1 MSEVTYGREL
11 IYANDI
17 DYYDLKLPKQYYGA
31 NVIARA
37 LSGVIGKDDI
47 DIKGLENL
55 TIEELELF
63 RDEILI
69 KAHRLMEDNTMDN
82 IKECTISPNI
92 KVDNYDME
100 KFYNLTISYQAGK
113 NVDWSGKEKRN
124 VFYIPIF
131 KEMWK
136 DMLGNLKCK
145 LQDWVYSFG
154 FEFEEK
160 GWFDE
165 RYITFV
171 KLMDIVNIEIKR
183 RIINEKDNIASEVKK
198 ESKTKSETKKEKT
211 KLTLEKKQF
220 IALNK
225 ILNYSKS
232 DVGEN
237 INANF
242 TDDDLLKY
250 LLNSESK
257 ILKKAVSRSP
267 EGAKEVVDY
276 IDEFYKTDNEKAEII
291 GSLNLDTPQEIFN
304 FVLAIDG
311 YVGEKLCINTAYT
324 DNTNLDILKEEYQKS
339 KNFNKVERL
348 IMSDVD
354 ITTDIVLN
362 GKKLGNIFI
371 AVNSEEKIRCMLENV
386 YRERI
391 GKLLAE
397 NMSYITGKDNNLDE
411 ERKVEKEHF
420 EYFVEN
426 DVKDVGM
433 EM

>member
-1 MSEVTYGREL
+1 MSELTYGREL

-37 LSGVIGKDDI
+37 LSGVIGREDI
-47 DIKGLENL
+47 DIKGLKDL

-154 FEFEEK
+154 FEFEER

-171 KLMDIVNIEIKR
+171 KLMDVVNIEIKK

-232 DVGEN
+232 DVGED

-267 EGAKEVVDY
+267 EGAKEVIDY
-276 IDEFYKTDNEKAEII
+276 INEFYKTDNEKAEII
-291 GSLNLDTPQEIFN
+291 GKLNLDTPQEVFN

-311 YVGEKLCINTAYT
+311 YVGEELCINTAYT
-324 DNTNLDILKEEYQKS
+324 DNTNLDMLKEEYQKS

-411 ERKVEKEHF
+411 EGKVEKEHF
-420 EYFVEN
+420 EHFVEN

>member
-47 DIKGLENL
+47 DIKGLKDL

-113 NVDWSGKEKRN
+113 NVDWSGREKRN

-171 KLMDIVNIEIKR
+171 KLIDIVNIEIKK

-198 ESKTKSETKKEKT
+198 ENKSETKKEKT

-291 GSLNLDTPQEIFN
+291 GSLNLDTPQEVFN

-324 DNTNLDILKEEYQKS
+324 DNINLPIIKEDYEKN
-339 KNFNKVERL
+339 KNFSEVEKL
-348 IMSDVD
+348 ILSNADV
-354 ITTDIVLN
+354 TMDIVLN
-362 GKKLGNIFI
+362 NQNLGNIFI
-371 AVNSEEKIRCMLENV
+371 AVNSEEKIRCILENV
-386 YRERI
+386 YRERT

>member
-47 DIKGLENL
+47 DIKGLKDL

-113 NVDWSGKEKRN
+113 NVDWSGREKRN

-171 KLMDIVNIEIKR
+171 KLIDIVNIEIKK

-198 ESKTKSETKKEKT
+198 ENKSETKKEKT

-324 DNTNLDILKEEYQKS
+324 DNINLPIIKEDYEKN
-339 KNFNKVERL
+339 KNFSEVEKL
-348 IMSDVD
+348 ILSNADV
-354 ITTDIVLN
+354 TMDIVLN
-362 GKKLGNIFI
+362 NQNLGNIFI
-371 AVNSEEKIRCMLENV
+371 AVNSEEKIRCILENV
-386 YRERI
+386 YRERT

>member
-1 MSEVTYGREL
+1 MSELTYGREL

-37 LSGVIGKDDI
+37 LSGVIGREDI
-47 DIKGLENL
+47 DIKGLKDL

-154 FEFEEK
+154 FEFEER

-171 KLMDIVNIEIKR
+171 KLMDVVNIEIKK

-232 DVGEN
+232 DVGED

-267 EGAKEVVDY
+267 EGAKEVIDY
-276 IDEFYKTDNEKAEII
+276 INEFYKTDDEKAEII

-304 FVLAIDG
+304 FVLGIDG
-311 YVGEKLCINTAYT
+311 DVGEKICINTAYT
-324 DNTNLDILKEEYQKS
+324 DNINLPIIKEDYEKN
-339 KNFNKVERL
+339 KNFSEVEKL
-348 IMSDVD
+348 ILSNVDV
-354 ITTDIVLN
+354 TMDIVLN
-362 GKKLGNIFI
+362 NKKLGNIFI
-371 AVNSEEKIRCMLENV
+371 AVNSEEKIRCILENV
-386 YRERI
+386 YRERT

-411 ERKVEKEHF
+411 EGKVEKEHF

>member
-1 MSEVTYGREL
+1 MSELTYGREL

-69 KAHRLMEDNTMDN
+69 KAHKLMEDNTMDN

-113 NVDWSGKEKRN
+113 NVDWSGREKRN

-291 GSLNLDTPQEIFN
+291 GSLNLDTPQEVFN

-324 DNTNLDILKEEYQKS
+324 DNTNLDMLKEEYQKS

-362 GKKLGNIFI
+362 GKHLGNIFI

-420 EYFVEN
+420 EHFVEN

>member
-1 MSEVTYGREL
+1 MSELTYGREL

-154 FEFEEK
+154 FEFEER

-171 KLMDIVNIEIKR
+171 KLMDVVNIEIKK

-232 DVGEN
+232 DDGEN

-257 ILKKAVSRSP
+257 ILKKAVLRSP

-291 GSLNLDTPQEIFN
+291 GSLNLDTPQEVFN

-362 GKKLGNIFI
+362 GKHLGNIFI

-397 NMSYITGKDNNLDE
+397 NMSYITGKNNNLDE

-420 EYFVEN
+420 EHFVEN

>member
-171 KLMDIVNIEIKR
+171 KLIDIVNIEIKK

-267 EGAKEVVDY
+267 EGAKEVIDY
-276 IDEFYKTDNEKAEII
+276 IDEFYKTDDEKAEII
-291 GSLNLDTPQEIFN
+291 GNLNLDTPQEVFN

-324 DNTNLDILKEEYQKS
+324 DNTNLDMLKEEYQKS

-411 ERKVEKEHF
+411 ERKVEKEYF

>member
-1 MSEVTYGREL
+1 MSELTYGREL

-69 KAHRLMEDNTMDN
+69 KAHKLMEDNTMDN

-113 NVDWSGKEKRN
+113 NVDWSGREKRN

-154 FEFEEK
+154 FEFKER

-267 EGAKEVVDY
+267 KGAKEVVDY

-324 DNTNLDILKEEYQKS
+324 DNTNLDMLKEEYQKS

-362 GKKLGNIFI
+362 GKHLGNIFI

-411 ERKVEKEHF
+411 EGKVEKEHF
-420 EYFVEN
+420 EHFVEN

>member
-1 MSEVTYGREL
+1 MSELTYGREL

-154 FEFEEK
+154 FEFKER

-171 KLMDIVNIEIKR
+171 KLMDIVNIEIKK

-232 DVGEN
+232 DIGEN
-237 INANF
+237 TNANF
-242 TDDDLLKY
+242 TDDLLKY

-267 EGAKEVVDY
+267 EGAKEVIDY

-304 FVLAIDG
+304 FVLGIDG
-311 YVGEKLCINTAYT
+311 DVGEKLCINTAYT
-324 DNTNLDILKEEYQKS
+324 DNTNLDMLKEEYQKS

-362 GKKLGNIFI
+362 GKHLGNIFI
-371 AVNSEEKIRCMLENV
+371 AVNSEEKIRCILENV

-391 GKLLAE
+391 GKLLAK
-397 NMSYITGKDNNLDE
+397 NMSYITGKNNNLDE

>member
-1 MSEVTYGREL
+1 MSELTYRREL

-113 NVDWSGKEKRN
+113 NVDWSGREKRN

-154 FEFEEK
+154 FEFEER

-171 KLMDIVNIEIKR
+171 KLMDVVNIEIKK

-232 DVGEN
+232 DVGED

-267 EGAKEVVDY
+267 EGAKEVIDY
-276 IDEFYKTDNEKAEII
+276 INEFYKTDDEKAEII
-291 GSLNLDTPQEIFN
+291 GNLNLDTPQEVFN
-304 FVLAIDG
+304 FVLGIDG
-311 YVGEKLCINTAYT
+311 YVGEELCINTAYT
-324 DNTNLDILKEEYQKS
+324 DNTNLDMLKEKYQKS
-339 KNFNKVERL
+339 KNFNEVERL

-354 ITTDIVLN
+354 ITTDMVLN

-371 AVNSEEKIRCMLENV
+371 AVNSEEKIRGMLENV

>member
-171 KLMDIVNIEIKR
+171 KLMDVVNIEIKK

-324 DNTNLDILKEEYQKS
+324 DNTNLDMLKEEYQKS

-411 ERKVEKEHF
+411 ERKVEKEYF

>member
-171 KLMDIVNIEIKR
+171 KLIDIVNIEIKK

-267 EGAKEVVDY
+267 EGAKEVIDY
-276 IDEFYKTDNEKAEII
+276 IDEFYKTDDEKAEII
-291 GSLNLDTPQEIFN
+291 GSLNLDTPQEVFN

-324 DNTNLDILKEEYQKS
+324 DNTNLDMLKEEYQKS

-371 AVNSEEKIRCMLENV
+371 AVNSEEKIRCILENV

-397 NMSYITGKDNNLDE
+397 NMSYITGKNNNLDE

>member
-69 KAHRLMEDNTMDN
+69 KAHKLMEDNTMDN

-113 NVDWSGKEKRN
+113 NVDWSGREKRN

-171 KLMDIVNIEIKR
+171 KLIDIVNIEIKK

-267 EGAKEVVDY
+267 EGAKEVIDY

-291 GSLNLDTPQEIFN
+291 GNLNLDTPQEVFN

-324 DNTNLDILKEEYQKS
+324 DNTNLDMLKEEYQKS

-397 NMSYITGKDNNLDE
+397 NMSYITGKNNNLDE

>member
-1 MSEVTYGREL
+1 MSELTYGREL

-69 KAHRLMEDNTMDN
+69 KAHKLMEDNTMDN

-171 KLMDIVNIEIKR
+171 KLMDIVNIEIKK

-291 GSLNLDTPQEIFN
+291 GKLNLDTPQEVFN

-324 DNTNLDILKEEYQKS
+324 DNTNLDMLKEEYQKS

-371 AVNSEEKIRCMLENV
+371 AVNSEEKIRGMLENV

-411 ERKVEKEHF
+411 EGKVEKEHF
-420 EYFVEN
+420 EHFVEN

>member
-1 MSEVTYGREL
+1 MSELTYGREL

-69 KAHRLMEDNTMDN
+69 KAHKLMEDNTMDN

-113 NVDWSGKEKRN
+113 NVDWSGREKRN

-171 KLMDIVNIEIKR
+171 KLIDIVNIEIKK

-267 EGAKEVVDY
+267 EGAKEVIDY

-291 GSLNLDTPQEIFN
+291 GSLNLDTPQEVFN

-324 DNTNLDILKEEYQKS
+324 DNTNLDMLKEEYQKS

-371 AVNSEEKIRCMLENV
+371 AVNSEEKIRGMLENV

-411 ERKVEKEHF
+411 EGKVEKEHF
-420 EYFVEN
+420 EHFVEN

>member
-171 KLMDIVNIEIKR
+171 KLMDIVNIEIKK

-198 ESKTKSETKKEKT
+198 ENKSETKKGKT

-232 DVGEN
+232 DIEEN

-242 TDDDLLKY
+242 TNDDLSKH
-250 LLNSESK
+250 LLNSEPK

-291 GSLNLDTPQEIFN
+291 GKLNLDTPQEIFN

-324 DNTNLDILKEEYQKS
+324 DNTNLDMLKEEYQKS

-354 ITTDIVLN
+354 ITTDMVLN

-371 AVNSEEKIRCMLENV
+371 AVNSEEKIRGMLENV

-420 EYFVEN
+420 EHFVEN

>member
-37 LSGVIGKDDI
+37 LSGVIGREDI
-47 DIKGLENL
+47 DIKGLKDL

-113 NVDWSGKEKRN
+113 NVDWSGREKRN

-171 KLMDIVNIEIKR
+171 KLMDVVNIEIKK

-324 DNTNLDILKEEYQKS
+324 DNTNLDMLKEEYQKS
-339 KNFNKVERL
+339 KNFNEVERL

-354 ITTDIVLN
+354 ITTDMVLN

-371 AVNSEEKIRCMLENV
+371 AVNSEEKIRGMLENV

-411 ERKVEKEHF
+411 EGKVEKEHF
-420 EYFVEN
+420 EHFVEN

>member
-171 KLMDIVNIEIKR
+171 KLMDVVNIEIKK

-324 DNTNLDILKEEYQKS
+324 DNTNLDMLKEEYQKS

-362 GKKLGNIFI
+362 GKHLGNIFI

-411 ERKVEKEHF
+411 ERKVEKEYF

>member
-69 KAHRLMEDNTMDN
+69 KAHKLMEDNTMDN

-113 NVDWSGKEKRN
+113 NVDWSGREKRN

-171 KLMDIVNIEIKR
+171 KLIDIVNIEIKK

-232 DVGEN
+232 DIGEN

-324 DNTNLDILKEEYQKS
+324 DNTNLDMLKEEYQKS

-362 GKKLGNIFI
+362 GKHLGNIFI

-411 ERKVEKEHF
+411 EGKLEKEHF

>member
-1 MSEVTYGREL
+1 MSELTYGREL

-69 KAHRLMEDNTMDN
+69 KAHKLMEDNTMDN

-113 NVDWSGKEKRN
+113 NVDWSGREKRN

-154 FEFEEK
+154 FEFEER

-171 KLMDIVNIEIKR
+171 KLIDIVNIEIKK

-198 ESKTKSETKKEKT
+198 ESKTKFETKKEKT

-225 ILNYSKS
+225 ISNYSKS
-232 DVGEN
+232 DIGEN
-237 INANF
+237 TNANF

-291 GSLNLDTPQEIFN
+291 GSLNLDTPQEVFN

-324 DNTNLDILKEEYQKS
+324 DNTNLDMLKEEYQKS

-411 ERKVEKEHF
+411 EGKVEKEHF

>member
-257 ILKKAVSRSP
+257 ILKKAVLRSP

-324 DNTNLDILKEEYQKS
+324 DNTNLDILKEEYQKR

-420 EYFVEN
+420 EHFVEN

>member
-1 MSEVTYGREL
+1 MSELTYGREL

-69 KAHRLMEDNTMDN
+69 KAHKLMEDNTMDN

-113 NVDWSGKEKRN
+113 NVDWSGREKRN

-198 ESKTKSETKKEKT
+198 ESKTKSETKQEKT
-211 KLTLEKKQF
+211 NLTLEKKQF

-291 GSLNLDTPQEIFN
+291 GSLNLDTPQEVFN

-324 DNTNLDILKEEYQKS
+324 DNTNLDMLKEEYQKS

-362 GKKLGNIFI
+362 GKHLGNIFI

-411 ERKVEKEHF
+411 EGKVEKEHF
-420 EYFVEN
+420 EHFVEN

>member
-154 FEFEEK
+154 FEFEER

-171 KLMDIVNIEIKR
+171 KLIDIVNIEIKK

-232 DVGEN
+232 DIGED

-242 TDDDLLKY
+242 TNDDLSKY
-250 LLNSESK
+250 LLNSEPK

-324 DNTNLDILKEEYQKS
+324 DNTNLDMLKEEYQKS

-397 NMSYITGKDNNLDE
+397 NMSYITGKNNNLDE

>member
-1 MSEVTYGREL
+1 MSELTYGREL

-69 KAHRLMEDNTMDN
+69 KAHKLMEDNTMDN

-92 KVDNYDME
+92 KVDNYDIE

-154 FEFEEK
+154 FEFKER

-171 KLMDIVNIEIKR
+171 KLMDVVNIEIKK

-267 EGAKEVVDY
+267 EGAKEVIDY
-276 IDEFYKTDNEKAEII
+276 INEFYKTDDEKAEII

-311 YVGEKLCINTAYT
+311 NVGEKLCINTAYT
-324 DNTNLDILKEEYQKS
+324 DNTNLDMLKEEYQKS
-339 KNFNKVERL
+339 KNFNEVERL

-354 ITTDIVLN
+354 ITTDMVLN

-371 AVNSEEKIRCMLENV
+371 AVNSEEKIRGMLENV

-420 EYFVEN
+420 EHFVEN

>member
-171 KLMDIVNIEIKR
+171 KLMDVVNIEIKK

-324 DNTNLDILKEEYQKS
+324 DNTNLDMLKEEYQKS

>member
-1 MSEVTYGREL
+1 MSELTYGREL

-69 KAHRLMEDNTMDN
+69 KAHKLMEDNTMDN

-113 NVDWSGKEKRN
+113 NVDWSGREKRN

-154 FEFEEK
+154 FEFEER

-171 KLMDIVNIEIKR
+171 KLMDVVNIEIKK

-267 EGAKEVVDY
+267 EGAKEVIDY
-276 IDEFYKTDNEKAEII
+276 INEFYKTDDEKAEII

-362 GKKLGNIFI
+362 GKHLGNIFI

-420 EYFVEN
+420 EHFVEN

>member
-1 MSEVTYGREL
+1 MSELTYGREL

-154 FEFEEK
+154 FEFKER

-171 KLMDIVNIEIKR
+171 KLMDVVNIEIKK

-232 DVGEN
+232 DIGED

-242 TDDDLLKY
+242 TNDDLSKY
-250 LLNSESK
+250 LLNSEPK

-267 EGAKEVVDY
+267 EGAKEVIDY

-291 GSLNLDTPQEIFN
+291 GKLNLDTPQEVFN

-324 DNTNLDILKEEYQKS
+324 DNTNLDMLKEEYQKS

-362 GKKLGNIFI
+362 GKHLGNIFI
-371 AVNSEEKIRCMLENV
+371 AVNSEEKIRCILENV

-420 EYFVEN
+420 EHFVEN

>member
-113 NVDWSGKEKRN
+113 NVDWSGREKRN

-171 KLMDIVNIEIKR
+171 KLMDIVNIEIKK

-198 ESKTKSETKKEKT
+198 ENKSETKKGKT

-232 DVGEN
+232 DIGEN
-237 INANF
+237 TNANF

-267 EGAKEVVDY
+267 EGAKEVIDY
-276 IDEFYKTDNEKAEII
+276 INEFYKTDDEKAEII
-291 GSLNLDTPQEIFN
+291 GSLNLDTPQEVFN

-324 DNTNLDILKEEYQKS
+324 DNTNLDMLKEEYQKS

-362 GKKLGNIFI
+362 GKHLGNIFI
-371 AVNSEEKIRCMLENV
+371 AVNSEEKIRCILENV

-391 GKLLAE
+391 GKLLAK

>member
-291 GSLNLDTPQEIFN
+291 GSLNLDTPQEVFN

-324 DNTNLDILKEEYQKS
+324 DNTNLDMLKEEYQKS

-362 GKKLGNIFI
+362 GKHLGNIFI

>member
-1 MSEVTYGREL
+1 MSELTYGREL

-267 EGAKEVVDY
+267 KGAKEVVDY

-324 DNTNLDILKEEYQKS
+324 DNTNLDMLKEEYQKS

-362 GKKLGNIFI
+362 GKHLGNIFI

-411 ERKVEKEHF
+411 EGKVEKEHF
-420 EYFVEN
+420 EHFVEN

>member
-324 DNTNLDILKEEYQKS
+324 DNTNLDMLKEEYQKS

>member
-1 MSEVTYGREL
+1 MSELTYGREL

-69 KAHRLMEDNTMDN
+69 KAHKLMEDNTMDN

-113 NVDWSGKEKRN
+113 NVDWSGREKRN

-154 FEFEEK
+154 FEFEER

-171 KLMDIVNIEIKR
+171 KLIDIVNIEIKK

-232 DVGEN
+232 DIGEN
-237 INANF
+237 TNANF

-267 EGAKEVVDY
+267 EGAKEVIDY
-276 IDEFYKTDNEKAEII
+276 IDEFYKTDDEKAEII

-324 DNTNLDILKEEYQKS
+324 DNTNLDMLKEEYQKS

-362 GKKLGNIFI
+362 GKHLGNIFI

-397 NMSYITGKDNNLDE
+397 NMSYITGKNNNLDE

-420 EYFVEN
+420 EHFVEN

>member
-37 LSGVIGKDDI
+37 LSGVIGREDI
-47 DIKGLENL
+47 DIKGLKDL

-113 NVDWSGKEKRN
+113 NVDWSGREKRN

-171 KLMDIVNIEIKR
+171 KLMDVVNIEIKK

-291 GSLNLDTPQEIFN
+291 GSLNLDTPQEVFN

-324 DNTNLDILKEEYQKS
+324 DNTNLDMLKEEYQKS
-339 KNFNKVERL
+339 KNFNEVERL

-354 ITTDIVLN
+354 ITTDMVLN

-371 AVNSEEKIRCMLENV
+371 AVNSEEKIRGMLENV

-411 ERKVEKEHF
+411 EGKVEKEHF
-420 EYFVEN
+420 EHFVEN

>member
-154 FEFEEK
+154 FEFEER

-171 KLMDIVNIEIKR
+171 KLMDVVNIEIKK

-267 EGAKEVVDY
+267 EGAKEVIDY
-276 IDEFYKTDNEKAEII
+276 IDEFYKTDDEKAEII

-420 EYFVEN
+420 EHFVEN

>member
-1 MSEVTYGREL
+1 MSELTYGREL

-113 NVDWSGKEKRN
+113 NVDWSGREKRN

-154 FEFEEK
+154 FEFEER

-232 DVGEN
+232 DDGEN

-267 EGAKEVVDY
+267 EGAKEVIDY

-291 GSLNLDTPQEIFN
+291 GSLNLDTPQEVFN

-324 DNTNLDILKEEYQKS
+324 DNTNLDMLKEEYQKS

-362 GKKLGNIFI
+362 GKHLGNIFI

-397 NMSYITGKDNNLDE
+397 NMSYITGKNNNLDE

-420 EYFVEN
+420 EHFVEN

>member
-1 MSEVTYGREL
+1 MSELTYGREL

-92 KVDNYDME
+92 KVDNYDIE

-113 NVDWSGKEKRN
+113 NVDWSGREKRN

-154 FEFEEK
+154 FEFEER

-171 KLMDIVNIEIKR
+171 KLIDIVNIEIKK

-267 EGAKEVVDY
+267 EGAKEVIDY

-371 AVNSEEKIRCMLENV
+371 AVNSEEKIRCILENV

>member
-1 MSEVTYGREL
+1 MSELTYGREL

-113 NVDWSGKEKRN
+113 NVDWSGREKRN

-154 FEFEEK
+154 FEFKEK

-171 KLMDIVNIEIKR
+171 KLMDVVNIEIKK

-324 DNTNLDILKEEYQKS
+324 DNTNLDMLKEEYQKS
-339 KNFNKVERL
+339 KNFNEVERL

-354 ITTDIVLN
+354 ITTDMVLN

-371 AVNSEEKIRCMLENV
+371 AVNSEEKIRGMLENV

-420 EYFVEN
+420 EHFVEN

>member
-1 MSEVTYGREL
+1 MSELTYGREL

-47 DIKGLENL
+47 NIKGLENL

-113 NVDWSGKEKRN
+113 NVDWSGREKRN

-171 KLMDIVNIEIKR
+171 KLMDVVNIEIKK

-371 AVNSEEKIRCMLENV
+371 AVNSEEKIRGMLENV

-411 ERKVEKEHF
+411 EGKVEKEHF
-420 EYFVEN
+420 EHFVEN